1 MHEREVSVHEAIAAV
16 CPIDGVLFGDLADK
30 ATWRIDF
37 SPEATDE
44 QKARAQDALDA
55 YDLNVAPAAPR
66 DLIAELDALTARNAK
81 LAAALVA
88 KNVVTPA
95 EIELA
100 PDK

>member
-37 SPEATDE
+37 SPNATE
-44 QKARAQDALDA
+44 EEKARAKAALDA
-55 YDLNVAPAAPR
+55 YDLSVVPATPR
-66 DLIAELDALTARNAK
+66 DFIAELDALTARNAK
-81 LAAALVA
+81 LEAALVA